1 VATAQKEKILF
12 VDDEESILDVASEYF
27 SIKGYQVF
35 TAKNGVEALS
45 VLDREMIDCCF
56 TDINMPEM
64 DGLELAENI
73 NKRDNTIP
81 VVIMTG
87 YPSLENTIRTL
98 KNGVVDFLI
107 KPINLNQLEL
117 CLKRVI
123 NQQQLFVENILL
135 KKEIE
140 GKARIES
147 LNLELLQKIEDLQTL
162 NHIMNDFSA
171 VTSSAGVFNRLV
183 EMAVE
188 ITHASESVFYIIN
201 EAVTQPFAVAAARS
215 GTTGAAVSA
224 IDLLNI
230 SARIPNYMIMDVAG
244 DQSPLLISEGNGLHG
259 FIDEIKSVMVAPLS
273 IRRKIFGVLSTINL
287 DGNSRFAEKDLY
299 YLTYMTHHAAYAIE
313 NLALYE
319 NIYENLFSTIYA
331 FVKAIGAKDSYTEQ
345 HSNRVTAVSKILAKR
360 MECSPE
366 ELDILNTAGL
376 LHDIGKIGIRD
387 DILLKPGKLT
397 DEEYEIIKTHSIIGA
412 NIVGQLGLW
421 EREQQIIRC
430 HHERYDGTGY
440 PDGLKG
446 TAIPLL
452 ARILSVADVYDALAS
467 DRTYR
472 KKMEEARIMDIIQ
485 HGKGSFFDPDIV
497 DIFMSAFATGEIHD
511 AVQCLACS
519 NPGPK

>member
-1 VATAQKEKILF
+1 MANVNKKKILF

-35 TAKNGVEALS
+35 TARNGDEALS
-45 VLDREMIDCCF
+45 VLEKEQIDCCF
-56 TDINMPEM
+56 TDINMPVM

-117 CLKRVI
+117 CLKRVL
-123 NQQQLFVENILL
+123 NQQHLYVENILL

-140 GKARIES
+140 SKARIES
-147 LNLELLQKIEDLQTL
+147 LNQELFQKIEDLQTL
-162 NHIMNDFSA
+162 NHIMNDFSS
-171 VTSSAGVFNRLV
+171 VTSSAAVFSRLV
-183 EMAVE
+183 QMANE
-188 ITHASESVFYIIN
+188 IAHANESVFYIIN
-201 EAVTQPFAVAAARS
+201 EAITVPFAVAAAS
-215 GTTGAAVSA
+215 TAADGAVVSP
-224 IDLLNI
+224 IDLVNI
-230 SARIPNYMIMDVAG
+230 SSRIPNTIIMDVA
-244 DQSPLLISEGNGLHG
+244 SNPLPLLISESNLLHG
-259 FIDEIKSVMVAPLS
+259 FSETIESVMIAPLT
-273 IRRKIFGVLSTINL
+273 IRKKIFGILSTINL
-287 DGNSRFAEKDLY
+287 KGHNRFTEKNLY
-299 YLTYMTHHAAYAIE
+299 YLSFMTQHAAYAIE

-319 NIYENLFSTIYA
+319 NIYQNLFSTIYA

-345 HSNRVTAVSKILAKR
+345 HSNRVTSVAKVLAHE
-360 MECSPE
+360 MGCSVE

-387 DILLKPGKLT
+387 EILLKPGKLT
-397 DEEYEIIKTHSIIGA
+397 NEEYEIIKTHSVIGA

-440 PDGLKG
+440 PDRLKG
-446 TAIPLL
+446 ADIPFL

-472 KKMEEARIMDIIQ
+472 SRMDAAQILEIIQ
-485 HGKGSFFDPDIV
+485 RGKGSFFDPDVV
-497 DIFMSAFATGEIHD
+497 DTFMNAYQTGKICEAF
-511 AVQCLACS
+511 QCVACMDCQTA
-519 NPGPK
+519 